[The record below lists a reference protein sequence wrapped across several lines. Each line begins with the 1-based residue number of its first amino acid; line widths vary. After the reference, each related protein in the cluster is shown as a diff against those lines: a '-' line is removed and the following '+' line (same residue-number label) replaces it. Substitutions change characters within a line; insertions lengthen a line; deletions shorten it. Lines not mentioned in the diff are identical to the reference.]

1 MGRDGWKERQWMANQ
16 WRWRACKGDEIVVY
30 NNLNRKNCDANIHL
44 FIYNV
49 LLGEN
54 LILNK
59 LI

>member
-1 MGRDGWKERQWMANQ
+1 MANQ